1 MRNARRFAWSPVAAL
16 VACLALPATSMAEGP
31 AAAPNFDLVSWN
43 PLGCNTPDL
52 ITPDSPR
59 SASFAGD
66 HVNLPAYYAYDTDYL
81 YFRYR
86 MDETPASG
94 SGFAQYAWTALMQVP
109 SGNRFQ
115 YQY

>member
-16 VACLALPATSMAEGP
+16 VACLALPAVSMA
-31 AAAPNFDLVSWN
+31 AAQAPNFDAVSWN
-43 PLGCNTPDL
+43 PLGCDTPDL

-66 HVNLPAYYAYDTDYL
+66 HANPPAYYAYDADYL

-86 MDETPASG
+86 MDENPASG
-94 SGFAQYAWTALMQVP
+94 SNFAQFAWTALMQVP
-109 SGNRFQ
+109 SGNR
-115 YQY
+115 